1 MNVITIA
8 AKIGS
13 GKTSLAKILGETLDS
28 PVYYEPVEESE
39 NPILPL
45 YYKDQK
51 KYGFLLQIFFLNKRF
66 DVIKKAYKDSNG
78 IVDSSIYTDSIFLDR
93 LYKDGIVTEQ
103 EHNVYHSLV
112 DNMMEEIDGLPY
124 KKKPDLMIGINLSFE
139 NELSRIG
146 LRGREFEQDK
156 ELVDYFERLSGDYEE
171 WYKSYNL
178 SEKYTVDG
186 NKYDFV
192 HNRDDKIQVVTGI
205 VDKLFDMG
213 KLSKVER
220 QKALDKLK
228 EIDIEDN

>member
-1 MNVITIA
+1 MEVITIA

-13 GKTSLAKILGETLDS
+13 GKTSLAKILGEVLDTK
-28 PVYYEPVEESE
+28 VYYEPVEESE

-66 DVIKKAYKDSNG
+66 NVIKKAYKDKNG
-78 IVDSSIYTDSIFLDR
+78 IIDSSIYTDSIFLDR
-93 LYKDGIVTEQ
+93 LYKDGVVTKQ
-103 EHNVYHSLV
+103 EHNVYHSLI

-124 KKKPDLMIGINLSFE
+124 KKKPDLMIGIDLSFD

-156 ELVDYFERLSGDYEE
+156 DLVDYFERLSGDYEE
-171 WYKSYNL
+171 WYKNYDISR
-178 SEKYTVDG
+178 KYTIDG

-192 HNRDDKIQVVTGI
+192 NNKSDRDEVVIGI
-205 VDKLFDMG
+205 INELHSMNKLTYSE
-213 KLSKVER
+213 K
-220 QKALDKLK
+220 QQALMRLGT
-228 EIDIEDN
+228 IN

>member
-1 MNVITIA
+1 MLVITIA

-13 GKTSLAKILGETLDS
+13 GKTSLAKILGEVLDTK
-28 PVYYEPVEESE
+28 VYYEPVEESE

-66 DVIKKAYKDSNG
+66 NVIKKAYKDKNG
-78 IVDSSIYTDSIFLDR
+78 IIDSSIYTDSIFLDR
-93 LYKDGIVTEQ
+93 LYKDGVVTKQ
-103 EHNVYHSLV
+103 EHNVYHSLI

-124 KKKPDLMIGINLSFE
+124 KKKPDLMIGIDLSFD

-156 ELVDYFERLSGDYEE
+156 DLVDYFERLSGDYEE
-171 WYKSYNL
+171 WYKNYDISR
-178 SEKYTVDG
+178 KYTIDG

-192 HNRDDKIQVVTGI
+192 NNKSDRDEVVIGI
-205 VDKLFDMG
+205 INELHSMNKLTYSE
-213 KLSKVER
+213 K
-220 QKALDKLK
+220 QQALMRLGT
-228 EIDIEDN
+228 IN

>member
-1 MNVITIA
+1 MSVITIA

-13 GKTSLAKILGETLDS
+13 GKTSLAKILSEVLGS
-28 PVYYEPVEESE
+28 PVYYEPVEEDE

-66 DVIKKAYKDSNG
+66 NVIKQAYKDNNG

-103 EHNVYHSLV
+103 EHDVYHSLV

-156 ELVDYFERLSGDYEE
+156 ELVDYFERLSEDYEE
-171 WYKSYNL
+171 WYNNYTL
-178 SEKYTVDG
+178 SEKYTIDG

-192 HNRDDKIQVVTGI
+192 NNESDKIVVLNGI
-205 VDKLFDMG
+205 INKLHSIG
-213 KLSKVER
+213 KLTDEER
-220 QKALDKLK
+220 DESLK
-228 EIDIEDN
+228 RLIKGA

>member
-1 MNVITIA
+1 MSVITIA

-13 GKTSLAKILGETLDS
+13 GKTSLAKILSEVLGS
-28 PVYYEPVEESE
+28 PVYYEPVEEDE

-66 DVIKKAYKDSNG
+66 NVIKQAYKDNNG

-103 EHNVYHSLV
+103 EHDVYHSLV

-156 ELVDYFERLSGDYEE
+156 ELVDYFERLSEDYEE
-171 WYKSYNL
+171 WYNNYTL
-178 SEKYTVDG
+178 SEKYTIDG

-192 HNRDDKIQVVTGI
+192 NNESDKIVVLSGI
-205 VDKLFDMG
+205 INKLHSIG
-213 KLSKVER
+213 KLTDEER
-220 QKALDKLK
+220 DESLK
-228 EIDIEDN
+228 RLIKGA

>member
-1 MNVITIA
+1 MITIA

-13 GKTSLAKILGETLDS
+13 GKSSLAKILGDVLDTQ
-28 PVYYEPVEESE
+28 VYYEPVEADE

-78 IVDSSIYTDSIFLDR
+78 IVDSSIYTDAIFLDR
-93 LYKDGIVTEQ
+93 LYKDGVVTKQ
-103 EHNVYHSLV
+103 EHDVYHSLV

-124 KKKPDLMIGINLSFE
+124 KKKPDLMIGINISFE

-156 ELVDYFERLSGDYEE
+156 ELIDYFERLSGDYDE
-171 WYKSYNL
+171 WYKGYNI
-178 SEKYTVDG
+178 SEKFTIDG
-186 NKYDFV
+186 DKYDFV
-192 HNRDDKIQVVTGI
+192 NREEDKIEIITGI
-205 VDKLFDMG
+205 VNKLYDMG
-213 KLSKVER
+213 RLTNEEK
-220 QKALDKLK
+220 QKAFDRLQNKG
-228 EIDIEDN
+228 E